1 MLGYSSCFTLHPTG
15 VSAAL
20 LALLQSEIPPCG
32 SRLAAAAHPSGFP
45 SRSRD
50 RFFQA
55 AASTQDK
62 STTQQ
67 KGRIPLHPAN
77 MSAGNV
83 VFISGATG
91 PRANAINGCYDG
103 TREISGGYA
112 LYSKRGD
119 PSMCIEHHG
128 GEWQVKDVSSKG
140 KSACKANVKGG
151 CALEDCASRV
161 WRVSNGNGFDDQHSV
176 KMAIGREAERQVGCC
191 CLRAHAHARDAAA
204 PHSRARVAPCDA
216 LRFCT
221 VCGACGG

>member
-1 MLGYSSCFTLHPTG
+1 MHMHATQLRLT
-15 VSAAL
+15 
-20 LALLQSEIPPCG
+20 LALALRRVTLFAFAQFAEH
-32 SRLAAAAHPSGFP
+32 AAAEARAIADGNA
-45 SRSRD
+45 R
-50 RFFQA
+50 
-55 AASTQDK
+55 
-62 STTQQ
+62 
-67 KGRIPLHPAN
+67 
-77 MSAGNV
+77 AGP

-91 PRANAINGCYDG
+91 PRAAAINGFYEVTEEKSLDG
-103 TREISGGYA
+103 R
-112 LYSKRGD
+112 LVLSKRGD

-128 GEWQVKDVSSKG
+128 GDWNVKKVSSKG
-140 KSACKANVKGG
+140 KNECNAYVKGG

-161 WRVSNGNGFDDQHSV
+161 WKVGNGNGFDDQPSV